1 MSRFKLYQQLEMS
14 DCGPACIQMVCAYYG
29 KEHSLQSIKKEISVS
44 RIGVTVGDVKRT
56 CEKFGL
62 FTLAVRGTVEQLSKI
77 SSPAILHWRGNHFV
91 VRYCVK
97 LKKQTSRIFYCRPIN
112 R

>member
-14 DCGPACIQMVCAYYG
+14 DCGPACIQMVCAYYD

-62 FTLAVRGTVEQLSKI
+62 FTLAVRGTVEQTKGTVLLVYLWSVFL
-77 SSPAILHWRGNHFV
+77 PAFAN
-91 VRYCVK
+91 
-97 LKKQTSRIFYCRPIN
+97 
-112 R
+112 

>member
-44 RIGVTVGDVKRT
+44 RIGVTVGDVK
-56 CEKFGL
+56 
-62 FTLAVRGTVEQLSKI
+62 
-77 SSPAILHWRGNHFV
+77 
-91 VRYCVK
+91 
-97 LKKQTSRIFYCRPIN
+97 
-112 R
+112 